1 MAATS
6 QGGGSS
12 ADADG
17 PAMLAAETEL
27 LEALERL
34 SSADSDEAWH
44 DAVTA
49 RNKALRRLL
58 IAVSYLPLDTRGL
71 VVTRAIAQSR
81 IADRTLPS
89 AETNLPDSGVPPA
102 SE

>member
-1 MAATS
+1 MKS
-6 QGGGSS
+6 PGGSP

-17 PAMLAAETEL
+17 PAMLAAESEL

-34 SSADSDEAWH
+34 GTADSDAAWH
-44 DAVTA
+44 DAVIA

-58 IAVSYLPLDTRGL
+58 IAVSELPIDAREL
-71 VVTRAIAQSR
+71 VVTRAIAQAR
-81 IADRTLPS
+81 AADRPAPPAQTDVSDDDVPS
-89 AETNLPDSGVPPA
+89 AS